1 MALLVLRKDMNQKQD
16 RNRATL
22 SEVDLYLVLL
32 VVDLSHSGR
41 N

>member
-1 MALLVLRKDMNQKQD
+1 MALLVLRKDMNHKQG